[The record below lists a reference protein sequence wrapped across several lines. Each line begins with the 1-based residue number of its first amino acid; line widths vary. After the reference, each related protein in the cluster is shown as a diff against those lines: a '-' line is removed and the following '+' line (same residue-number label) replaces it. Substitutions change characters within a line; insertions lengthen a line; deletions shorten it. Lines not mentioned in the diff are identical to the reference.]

1 MIAETGSKSDF
12 KASVLEHCS
21 IWPEPGEVY
30 AFKRPR
36 FTIAADSKY
45 WAVIGVTRAYVTT
58 ALMDSGGTTQ
68 ERISVDNWFEMI
80 ADSELK
86 FVRYC

>member
-1 MIAETGSKSDF
+1 MIPEAGARKEF
-12 KASVLEHCS
+12 KQAVLRHCS

-58 ALMDSGGTTQ
+58 ALMGSGGTTQ
-68 ERISVDNWFEMI
+68 ERISVDNWFELI
-80 ADSELK
+80 AESELK
-86 FVRYC
+86 FVRCS